1 MFDRLLR
8 FSSLLYNRQDLLIV
22 IVLNRIG
29 KGIKK
34 ILFVVCRLVRHWA
47 DIRIFDLDL
56 EPLLLG
62 QVVEL
67 VVDVMSVCNIL
78 FEADNCKFLEG
89 SRLMDHLVE
98 IVRIVEYSGI
108 CRVWISFGRLLR
120 TITRAVLLL
129 VTTCLS
135 REIGSFINLW
145 AVQHFSF
152 DGVWCQLN
160 VETPLFDLF
169 ALSNHLVELADAV
182 NTVIWLLE

>member
-34 ILFVVCRLVRHWA
+34 ILFIVCRLVRHWT
-47 DIRIFDLDL
+47 DICIFDLDL

-67 VVDVMSVCNIL
+67 VVDVVSVCNIL
-78 FEADNCKFLEG
+78 LEADNRKFLKG

-98 IVRIVEYSGI
+98 IVGIVEYSRI
-108 CRVWISFGRLLR
+108 CRVWISFGRLLW

-129 VTTCLS
+129 ASACLS
-135 REIGSFINLW
+135 CEIGSFINLW
-145 AVQHFSF
+145 AF
-152 DGVWCQLN
+152 
-160 VETPLFDLF
+160 
-169 ALSNHLVELADAV
+169 
-182 NTVIWLLE
+182 

>member
-67 VVDVMSVCNIL
+67 IVDVMSVCNIL

-89 SRLMDHLVE
+89 SRLVDHLVE
-98 IVRIVEYSGI
+98 IIGIVEYSRI
-108 CRVWISFGRLLR
+108 CRVWISFGRLLWA
-120 TITRAVLLL
+120 IAWAVLLL
-129 VTTCLS
+129 VTACLS
-135 REIGSFINLW
+135 
-145 AVQHFSF
+145 
-152 DGVWCQLN
+152 
-160 VETPLFDLF
+160 
-169 ALSNHLVELADAV
+169 
-182 NTVIWLLE
+182 